1 MSPWTATLTN
11 EAAESLETRFMYQK
25 IETDTHVTSAERSSI
40 TSHRKISMFIS
51 NDKAAD
57 L

>member
-11 EAAESLETRFMYQK
+11 EPAESLETRFMYQK
-25 IETDTHVTSAERSSI
+25 IETDTHVTSAEASSI
-40 TSHRKISMFIS
+40 TSHGQMSMFSS